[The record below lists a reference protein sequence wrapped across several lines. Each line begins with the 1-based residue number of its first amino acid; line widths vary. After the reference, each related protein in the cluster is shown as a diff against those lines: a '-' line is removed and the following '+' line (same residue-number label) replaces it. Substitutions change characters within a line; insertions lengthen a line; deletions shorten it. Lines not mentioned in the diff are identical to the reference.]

1 MSKLSPF
8 GALLV
13 CSAIGLLTHKFGLW
27 FPIGIVAFL
36 VVSVMQNRRTG

>member
-1 MSKLSPF
+1 MAKLTPF

-13 CSAIGLLTHKFGLW
+13 CAVIGLLTHKFGLW

-36 VVSVMQNRRTG
+36 VVSVIQNRQRG